1 MYPPPMGCPHPQ
13 QYGAPG
19 PSYAPQPYA
28 AQPQHHAQQY
38 TQPQPFQPHHHYYNS
53 PLAIP
58 APVQRVEYQA
68 PVFKTFQERKRERE
82 ALLVGTPPP
91 TPPQR
96 PRAPVP
102 PSPSHRVPSYQQP
115 PPSPIR
121 QPPSPHQNRSVS
133 PAALAMLGRSG
144 ERPLPPPRA
153 PTRTVTPMSQQSTGM
168 QPIGQQSTGM
178 PPIQKQPAG
187 MVYAPQIQ
195 QQPTGIPQQLQQQ
208 PRGMGY
214 APMQNHPS
222 GNAPAM
228 PRAPPSSSPLSHTV
242 SPAQISRNVSPA
254 PQIELSS
261 RSVSPAPPP
270 PEITLARSASPAHQV
285 PTIVVP
291 ASPSPAMPQIVT
303 PNASSPPISHINPR
317 GTPPVTSPPMNP
329 RALPHP
335 KAPVERSDTI
345 ASVKS
350 LDRAVGMKR
359 TLPQLPVGVSPSRSL
374 DRGPTQETPAQ
385 LAHRMA
391 GVSIGGIV
399 PSRVPRRGFRASN
412 VVAPTAL
419 SISVASPP
427 SKPINLG
434 DIIPAINVASPR
446 TSTIATIVM
455 PAISVGS
462 TPTPTVSTISVGSPP
477 TPTVPAINVPTISVG
492 SPPTPSVPAISVGSP
507 PTPTLPSIPVGAPA
521 PSIKAPEAA
530 PRPPPSP
537 PGVAFTPLP
546 TIEVES
552 GDTRYSSIGHR
563 IQPSAAIL
571 CAGCSNPII
580 GRINRITRPAMCIS
594 VQVFALLAMVSLDAT
609 VTDEGGEVP
618 LGVSK

>member
-291 ASPSPAMPQIVT
+291 ASPLPSNAADRHTQRILT
-303 PNASSPPISHINPR
+303 PN
-317 GTPPVTSPPMNP
+317 
-329 RALPHP
+329 LPHQP
-335 KAPVERSDTI
+335 PGNATSNLTSDESTCPPP
-345 ASVKS
+345 
-350 LDRAVGMKR
+350 
-359 TLPQLPVGVSPSRSL
+359 PQSPSRAL
-374 DRGPTQETPAQ
+374 GH
-385 LAHRMA
+385 HR
-391 GVSIGGIV
+391 V
-399 PSRVPRRGFRASN
+399 RE
-412 VVAPTAL
+412 
-419 SISVASPP
+419 IS
-427 SKPINLG
+427 
-434 DIIPAINVASPR
+434 
-446 TSTIATIVM
+446 
-455 PAISVGS
+455 
-462 TPTPTVSTISVGSPP
+462 
-477 TPTVPAINVPTISVG
+477 
-492 SPPTPSVPAISVGSP
+492 
-507 PTPTLPSIPVGAPA
+507 
-521 PSIKAPEAA
+521 
-530 PRPPPSP
+530 
-537 PGVAFTPLP
+537 
-546 TIEVES
+546 
-552 GDTRYSSIGHR
+552 
-563 IQPSAAIL
+563 
-571 CAGCSNPII
+571 
-580 GRINRITRPAMCIS
+580 
-594 VQVFALLAMVSLDAT
+594 
-609 VTDEGGEVP
+609 
-618 LGVSK
+618 